1 MYQFVGKIEGKF
13 YGRGIF
19 ISVNGFSDN
28 IVSSLVH
35 GKAIKT
41 MFVDG
46 EDLMMVL
53 ENLQS
58 FSQMLDKK
66 VKAAQTKGEV
76 YINAITGKSK
86 IS

>member
-1 MYQFVGKIEGKF
+1 
-13 YGRGIF
+13 
-19 ISVNGFSDN
+19 
-28 IVSSLVH
+28 
-35 GKAIKT
+35 

-53 ENLQS
+53 ESLQS

-66 VKAAQTKGEV
+66 VKAAQIKGEI